1 MSLNFS
7 FLQPFTGKHSFC
19 KINIR
24 RTFTQMQL
32 ISSCPFIGHNAAI
45 ITCQIYKSCSFLN
58 IPSNVAGPT
67 PAAGPVKCL
76 CNKKIKKKQ
85 SRNQLLLAPCVPRFT
100 APLYFYKPRIYIR
113 HFFPPSFSFYFC
125 VLFFFFC
132 PPGQD
137 KYSKISYV

>member
-76 CNKKIKKKQ
+76 CNKKIKKSNQ
-85 SRNQLLLAPCVPRFT
+85 GTNCFWHLACRVSRLHYIFISLEFT
-100 APLYFYKPRIYIR
+100 YDT
-113 HFFPPSFSFYFC
+113 FFPPSFSFYFC